1 MLIDRCLFFCVC
13 VFISASSNSGYPVP
27 ALILATTMPLLEE
40 SSVPRDCTRTVPVV
54 IIGESSR
61 SKHYQMNERRVF
73 TASTNRDG
81 S

>member
-1 MLIDRCLFFCVC
+1 MLIDKCLLC
-13 VFISASSNSGYPVP
+13 SLVP
-27 ALILATTMPLLEE
+27 ALILAATMPLLEE

-61 SKHYQMNERRVF
+61 SKHYKIHQD
-73 TASTNRDG
+73 STNPDD